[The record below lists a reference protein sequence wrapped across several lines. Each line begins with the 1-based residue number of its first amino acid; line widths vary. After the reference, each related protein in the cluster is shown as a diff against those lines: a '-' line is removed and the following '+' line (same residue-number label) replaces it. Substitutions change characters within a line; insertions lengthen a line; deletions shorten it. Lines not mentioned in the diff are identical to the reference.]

1 MRLEA
6 RLRESARRYPDKV
19 ALVAGGC
26 RLSYAEFDTRSDHL
40 AAALRKAG
48 VQPGDRVA
56 LLLENGIEAPLSF
69 FAAWKAGAVACPL
82 YPSMKSEKLAAI
94 FSSIRPAAVVTQ
106 ARQIL
111 SVQAA
116 IGASGCQPIVI
127 TTEGANNAVGDALSF
142 ASMKFGGPTARPEL
156 RANESELAL
165 LIHTSGSTGRPKGVM
180 LTHANVDAACQSIAG
195 YLGNTEDDV
204 VLSVL
209 PLSFGYGITQMV
221 TMASVGGRLVL
232 EKSFAFPRTILD
244 RLAAEKA
251 TGLPLVPA
259 MAALIAGTKDLP
271 DDQLA
276 SLRYVT
282 SAAAALPP
290 ALSGRLRG
298 MMPGT
303 LIFIMYGQTECL
315 RVSYLEPTEIAR
327 RPTSVGKAIPGTR
340 AYVVGDDG
348 QPCNPG
354 EVGELV
360 VEGPH
365 VMAGYWGDEAG
376 PRQRPTEIEGGR
388 RLRTGDL
395 FRVDADGFLYFV
407 SRKDDIIKTRGEKV
421 SPQEVERV
429 LYALPGVREAAV
441 TGMDDPVFGQ
451 VVCAHVA
458 LEPGC
463 ALSERDVMRHC
474 ASQLEDYMVPKMV
487 EFRDMLPRTT
497 TGKIRMSAEGDLV
510 EGKLETAI

>member
-82 YPSMKSEKLAAI
+82 YPSMKSEKLAVI
-94 FSSIRPAAVVTQ
+94 FASIRPAAVVTQ
-106 ARQIL
+106 ARQIQ

-127 TTEGANNAVGDALSF
+127 NTEPANDAVGDALSF
-142 ASMKFGGPTARPEL
+142 AAMTFGGLTARPEL

-244 RLAAEKA
+244 RLAEEKA

-259 MAALIAGTKDLP
+259 MAALIAGMKDLP
-271 DDQLA
+271 DSQFA

-388 RLRTGDL
+388 RLRTSDL
-395 FRVDADGFLYFV
+395 FRMDADGFLYFV

-429 LYALPGVREAAV
+429 LYALPGAGR
-441 TGMDDPVFGQ
+441 
-451 VVCAHVA
+451 
-458 LEPGC
+458 
-463 ALSERDVMRHC
+463 RR
-474 ASQLEDYMVPKMV
+474 
-487 EFRDMLPRTT
+487 
-497 TGKIRMSAEGDLV
+497 
-510 EGKLETAI
+510 